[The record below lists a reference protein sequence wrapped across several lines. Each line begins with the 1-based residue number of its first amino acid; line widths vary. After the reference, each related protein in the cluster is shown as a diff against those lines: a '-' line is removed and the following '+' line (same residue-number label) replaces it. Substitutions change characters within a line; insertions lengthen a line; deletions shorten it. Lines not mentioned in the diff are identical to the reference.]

1 MATINLNILVKS
13 VNTSSNVLSLYGQDI
28 LTVEE
33 PLEDT
38 SKASVDTVSPLT
50 IVSNT
55 AAKDAY
61 VYIKNTDATMV
72 TNLRHFEQLK
82 LTLETLETVR
92 QGIQNNLTNDFLAQ
106 DLRHALY
113 HLGQITGSITNDDLL
128 KNICGKFCI
137 GK

>member
-1 MATINLNILVKS
+1 MATINLNMLVKS

-61 VYIKNTDATMV
+61 VYIKNTDATNFV
-72 TNLRHFEQLK
+72 TLRTASGSAPFAS
-82 LTLETLETVR
+82 LEPGEVCFFTALASVGLELIADT
-92 QGIQNNLTNDFLAQ
+92 A
-106 DLRHALY
+106 A
-113 HLGQITGSITNDDLL
+113 
-128 KNICGKFCI
+128 CI
-137 GK
+137 VEYGYWTKT